1 MFVGG
6 EQPPFKN
13 HPSPSVAISNGL
25 TGHSKIIKSLLQVM
39 ALSTVK
45 RKKKKQHTV
54 LFSKLIEKLSYFL
67 NV

>member
-13 HPSPSVAISNGL
+13 HPSPSVAISNVL

-45 RKKKKQHTV
+45 RKKKKSNT
-54 LFSKLIEKLSYFL
+54 LFSFQ
-67 NV
+67 N